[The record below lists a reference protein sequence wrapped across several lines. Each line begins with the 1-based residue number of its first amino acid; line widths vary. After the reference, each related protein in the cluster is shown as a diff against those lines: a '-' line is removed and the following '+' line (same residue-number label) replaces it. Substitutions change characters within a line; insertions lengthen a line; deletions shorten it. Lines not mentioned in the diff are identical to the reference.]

1 MAIPS
6 PWPSAKGMAGQTVKE
21 FPQYIQRSSL
31 TTTAL
36 TSLSGCRRIAPV
48 GQEAIT
54 VGISQ
59 VAANFSLSTF
69 GIFVWTPTIAKSE
82 QWTAPHMLMQH
93 ANETLSLAGSF
104 MLVK

>member
-6 PWPSAKGMAGQTVKE
+6 PCPSAKGIAGQTVKQ

-36 TSLSGCRRIAPV
+36 RSLSGCRRIAPV
-48 GQEAIT
+48 GQDAIT

-59 VAANFSLSTF
+59 TAANFSLFTF
-69 GIFVWTPTIAKSE
+69 GIFVCTPTIAKSE
-82 QWTAPHMLMQH
+82 QWTAPHMLIQQ
-93 ANETLSLAGSF
+93 ARETPNLAGS
-104 MLVK
+104 